1 MRYPG
6 SLVLLLLLA
15 PCLLRSPARAEEPSS
30 EEASPLTVR
39 RLFDGRPLSVPLP
52 DWAWRPGH
60 PERILQTRRPSAGG
74 GPERQVLLGV
84 RSDDSEREL
93 LDFDALHEQV
103 GEGGASGRGIGRA
116 GAPRMVW
123 AKDGRALC
131 ALIRGNLVWVALQ
144 EPAPARVL
152 FKAPKALSDIQIAP
166 DSSHVSFVMD
176 NDLWMVS
183 VAGGDAVRL
192 TQGGSEEMRNASL
205 DWVYPEE
212 LGHTTGYWWAP
223 SCERIAFLQL
233 DERDVPFY
241 RVPGLIPLRSEG
253 RTMRYPK
260 VGDPNPKARVGLAPV
275 VGGDPLWLDL
285 GDPAPEYVV
294 RVCWLPG
301 DRAVLVLTLD
311 RAQRTLRLF
320 ACDPATGKGRVV
332 LTQTDPSWIVPP
344 PAPRVHDG
352 KWLLLRSEPDS
363 RAWFAHRLL
372 DTPAGIDL
380 APPVRLT
387 PQGIDAD
394 DLLHLVMGE
403 EGPMDV
409 LFDGSAHGSGR
420 TLVWRTTGAA
430 AKPLFDAGASG
441 SVDATLD
448 SSATYALVRRSSQE
462 TPTTLDLWDVAGQ
475 KRLQRLGD
483 SQSPELKSLAL
494 AVAEV
499 GEIAVPECPHGRIRY
514 RLWRPKNL
522 EPGRRYGLLVHVYGG
537 PDSRMVRDAWGRGP
551 LLETLFVN
559 RGVLVLEVDGRGSA
573 GFGAAFTRL
582 VQGRLGLLELEDQVR
597 AVQELSKRPYIDPER
612 VGIWGWSYGGFMA
625 CLALTKR
632 SDVFR
637 AGIAVA
643 SVTDWRLYD
652 SIYTERYMGLVGE
665 NKTGYD
671 ETSCVGA
678 AAGLKGH
685 LLILHGMGDD
695 NVHAQNAFRLI
706 DAFIESRVTTYE
718 SMFYPGRGH
727 GIEGAGYDVFTRLVA
742 HVERH
747 LAR

>member
-1 MRYPG
+1 MRSLG
-6 SLVLLLLLA
+6 CLVLLLL
-15 PCLLRSPARAEEPSS
+15 PCLIGVRARAEDPPP
-30 EEASPLTVR
+30 EASPLTVR
-39 RLFDGRPLSVPLP
+39 RLFDGRPFTTPLP
-52 DWAWRPGH
+52 DWSWRPGH
-60 PERILQTRRPSAGG
+60 SERLLETRRPSAGG
-74 GPERQVLLGV
+74 GPEQQVLLAARNDG
-84 RSDDSEREL
+84 SEREL
-93 LDFDALHEQV
+93 LDFGALHEQV
-103 GEGGASGRGIGRA
+103 GEGGASARGIGRA
-116 GAPRMVW
+116 GAPRMIW

-131 ALIRGNLVWVALQ
+131 AVLRGSLVWVALH

-152 FKAPKALSDIQIAP
+152 FKAPGALSDIQIAP

-176 NDLWMVS
+176 HDLWMVP

-192 TQGGSEEMRNASL
+192 THGGSEETRNASL

-223 SCERIAFLQL
+223 SSERIAFLQL
-233 DERDVPFY
+233 DEREVPFY

-260 VGDPNPKARVGLAPV
+260 VGDPNPKARVGVVP
-275 VGGDPLWLDL
+275 VGGADPVWLNL
-285 GDPAPEYVV
+285 GEPAPEYVV
-294 RVCWLPG
+294 RVTWLPG

-311 RAQRTLRLF
+311 RPQRTLRLF
-320 ACDPATGKGRVV
+320 ACDPATGEGRVV
-332 LTQTDPSWIVPP
+332 LTQTDPAWIVPP
-344 PAPRVHDG
+344 PAPRVHAG
-352 KWLLLRSEPDS
+352 KWVLLRSEPDS
-363 RAWFAHRLL
+363 RSWFAHLLL
-372 DTPAGIDL
+372 DTPAGPAL
-380 APPVRLT
+380 GPPVRLT
-387 PQGIDAD
+387 PPGIDAD

-403 EGPMDV
+403 SGPTEV
-409 LFDGSAHGSGR
+409 IFDGSAHGSGR
-420 TLVWRTTGAA
+420 SLVWRTTDGVAQ
-430 AKPLFDAGASG
+430 PLFDAGARG
-441 SVDATLD
+441 SVDASLD
-448 SSATYALVRRSSQE
+448 STAAYALVRRSSQE
-462 TPTTLDLWDVAGQ
+462 TPTTLELWDVAEQ
-475 KRLQRLGD
+475 KQLQLLGD
-483 SQSPELKSLAL
+483 SQSPELQSLDL

-499 GEIAVPECPHGRIRY
+499 GEIAIPGCPHGCIRY
-514 RLWRPKNL
+514 RLWRPRTL
-522 EPGRRYGLLVHVYGG
+522 DPARRYGLLVHVYGG

-551 LLETLFVN
+551 LLETLFVD

-597 AVQELSKRPYIDPER
+597 AVQELSKRPYIDPRR

-637 AGIAVA
+637 AGVAVA

-652 SIYTERYMGLVGE
+652 SIYTERYMGLIGD
-665 NKTGYD
+665 NKAGYD

-706 DAFIESRVTTYE
+706 DAFIASRVTSYE

-727 GIEGAGYDVFTRLVA
+727 GIEGAGYDVFSRLVA